1 MGNKFL
7 GYEKEIRDGNI
18 LSIQMNL
25 LNKCTSKCLSCRK
38 YTWPDVQLDYDTI
51 KNTLMYLKGQGLQTV
66 VFSGGEPLL
75 YKDFDKVISLC
86 EMLNIKYSLIT
97 TLIIKDIEL
106 LKRVAKT
113 AYRIHVS
120 VDSVDEEKYAYIR
133 GVYGLKI
140 AKESIKIIAE
150 NRPKEMIP
158 IRISSTMSNMN
169 YAEVNELY
177 NFAKE
182 NGCLINFYNLHTWD
196 DLKMDIHERMEFQQS
211 LFEIVVDEKN
221 EGKTISNARQLYIDN
236 LFGSADKTYKK
247 SETTCYMPHI
257 GAIIDANGDIY
268 PCCKLLND
276 NGEYGEQTKFAY
288 GNIMGV
294 KSFEEAAEQFK
305 KRFYILYGTG
315 CEICKE
321 CAQRYSG
328 EIEDLAKIYDE
339 DEKEPIFL

>member
-1 MGNKFL
+1 MGSKFL
-7 GYEKEIRDGNI
+7 GYENEIKKGSI

-38 YTWPDVQLDYDTI
+38 YTWPDVQLDFETVE
-51 KNTLMYLKGQGLQTV
+51 NTLTYLKNQGLQTV

-75 YKDFDKVISLC
+75 YKDFDKVINLC

-106 LKRVAKT
+106 LKKVAKT

-120 VDSVDEEKYAYIR
+120 VDSVNEDRYAKIR
-133 GVYGLKI
+133 GVHGLKVV
-140 AKESIKIIAE
+140 KESIKIITE
-150 NRPKEMIP
+150 NRPTEMIP

-169 YAEVNELY
+169 YEEVSELY

-196 DLKMDIHERMEFQQS
+196 DLKMDINERMEFQQS

-221 EGKTISNARQLYIDN
+221 EGKVISNARSLYIDN
-236 LFGSADKTYKK
+236 LFGYADKAYKK
-247 SETTCYMPHI
+247 SETICHMPRI

-268 PCCKLLND
+268 PCCKLLDD
-276 NGEYGEQTKFAY
+276 NGEYGEQTKYAY

-294 KSFEEAAEQFK
+294 KNVEDAERQFA
-305 KRFYILYGTG
+305 KRFEVVYGTN
-315 CEICKE
+315 CNVCKE
-321 CAQRYSG
+321 CAQRYSS
-328 EIEDLAKIYDE
+328 EIEDLEKICE
-339 DEKEPIFL
+339 DKREPIFL